1 MKWVL
6 VDLPIVEV
14 GNMGIQFAIHTYGH
28 YDAMFYVLNGIKMI
42 MDSDLTGAMIKLMA
56 LVATSYYALRG
67 MAEASNGGVGHYLL
81 KTIGMLMLISTLLV
95 PKADILVVDRIS
107 GKKDIVSGL
116 PYAFVLPVGILEAV
130 GAGITSLFEQAF
142 ARVGSMAYKDYGL
155 IFGQRLVQESKDWRI
170 NNPEFARNM
179 NIFLKRCVVLESMI
193 GSRFTPEDVFNSTD
207 MFRLVTEKAGTFRQ
221 VDFRINKR
229 LERLN
234 CKEAG
239 VALKDYLKPEIDF
252 LNFKYKGTD
261 FSIAG
266 GNEGLGNMQI
276 NQLLGRN
283 LEAGYSTSLGVEGSA
298 AEIIRQN
305 LMINSL
311 KDWGNIS
318 DKYGYTR
325 ADDLQKSNWKISGDL
340 AKKYLPML
348 LNITKA
354 LIYSSFI
361 FIVPLMILSGGVSH
375 YLKYCTV
382 IFSLQIWPALNAVLN
397 LFIELYSNL
406 RGAALTGGNLTF
418 ANFNQ
423 VHESVDTIV
432 LVASGLQMSIPFL
445 SFAIVQGGVGS
456 FVHLA
461 STLQSASSSA
471 AGTASQEITSGNR
484 SFDNISKDTASI
496 GNKSGF
502 KTDFNQLHQ
511 EGATQIQGADG
522 SMLRNFADGTS
533 SITSGSGVNKSSGS
547 RALFMEEGIN
557 TSLHE
562 GASKSLSAMKS
573 DEQHYQQSQSSA
585 ISTTTDRVAHL
596 AQRQAAGKSINIDQT
611 TEEGKAMQEAINNT
625 RSLHDRDGYGWSQ
638 AAKASVNAY
647 VDAGV
652 KIPSAVPLVKGE
664 TGVRADGS
672 VSAENS
678 SNQGLEKGNL
688 INRENNS
695 SKSLN
700 TLLRAASNEHYTKDD
715 SVDQSLAQSTK
726 ASYDKMQSYG
736 QSISQRKEEVDNYN
750 LAIQSSAS
758 RGGTDRRDMT
768 HEAELA
774 VAKTYGVSQEAAHKM
789 IESNDP
795 RANKV
800 WNSMVEREVSQELAQ
815 VKAAKGSVLDI
826 ASQDKIAFHNEH
838 SGKINDQGQK
848 DLQQQAA
855 KEGLDPNLMQANIQ
869 KTQNNLGTKGNDM
882 KQNAEGQID
891 AVEYNNTAIEQGMDK
906 KVKEYEKD
914 RIGQG
919 KTSKVLGTLAL
930 IPTLGNSGD
939 LNVGGM
945 NSEQKA
951 KEYLKGGEKAVQ
963 IPSEKSSKPKGEK

>member
-1 MKWVL
+1 MFLKWVL

-56 LVATSYYALRG
+56 LIATSYYALRG

-170 NNPEFARNM
+170 NNPEFAHNM
-179 NIFLKRCVVLESMI
+179 NIFLKRCVVLEAMI
-193 GSRFTPEDVFNSTD
+193 GNRFTPEDVFNSSD
-207 MFRLVTEKAGTFRQ
+207 MFRLVTENAGTFRQ
-221 VDFRINKR
+221 VDFRIKKKLN
-229 LERLN
+229 RLN

-239 VALKDYLKPEIDF
+239 VALKDYLKPEIEF

-522 SMLRNFADGTS
+522 SMIKTFADGAS
-533 SITSGSGVNKSSGS
+533 SVASGAGVNKSSGS
-547 RALFMEEGIN
+547 KAVFMEEGVN
-557 TSLHE
+557 TSMHE

-596 AQRQAAGKSINIDQT
+596 AQRQAAGKSINLDQT
-611 TEEGKAMQEAINNT
+611 TEEGKTMQEAINNT
-625 RSLHDRDGYGWSQ
+625 RSLHDRDGYGWRQ
-638 AAKASVNAY
+638 AAGTTVKAY
-647 VDAGV
+647 VDAGIKV
-652 KIPSAVPLVKGE
+652 PDAVPFVKGSA
-664 TGVRADGS
+664 GIGIDGS
-672 VSAENS
+672 VSAENN
-678 SNQGLEKGNL
+678 SNQSLDKEIAATRTNDT
-688 INRENNS
+688 

-715 SVDQSLAQSTK
+715 TIDQSLAQSTK
-726 ASYDKMQSYG
+726 ASYDQMQSYG
-736 QSISQRKEEVDNYN
+736 KSISQKREEVESYSAA
-750 LAIQSSAS
+750 LQASQSKGAS
-758 RGGTDRRDMT
+758 DRRDMT
-768 HEAELA
+768 HEAELN

-795 RANKV
+795 RANRV
-800 WNSMVEREVSQELAQ
+800 WNSMVQTETEKELAQ
-815 VKAAKGSVLDI
+815 VRASKNLVANN
-826 ASQDKIAFHNEH
+826 ASQDGVAFHNEH
-838 SGKINDQGQK
+838 SGKINNQGQQ
-848 DLQQQAA
+848 DLEQQAA
-855 KEGLDPNLMQANIQ
+855 KEGLDHNLMQAKIQ
-869 KTQNNLGTKGNDM
+869 KAQTNLGDKQQDMTKNAND
-882 KQNAEGQID
+882 QIH
-891 AVEYNNTAIEQGMDK
+891 AVEHHNKVIEQGMGD

-919 KTSKVLGTLAL
+919 KLIGQNLG
-930 IPTLGNSGD
+930 I
-939 LNVGGM
+939 GGI
-945 NSEQKA
+945 NAQQKA
-951 KEYLKGGEKAVQ
+951 SEYLKGGEKATQ
-963 IPSEKSSKPKGEK
+963 ISSVKPLKQQGDKKSE

>member
-1 MKWVL
+1 MFLKWVL

-56 LVATSYYALRG
+56 LIATSYYALRG

-179 NIFLKRCVVLESMI
+179 NIFLKRCVVLEAMI
-193 GSRFTPEDVFNSTD
+193 GNRFTPEDVFNSSD
-207 MFRLVTEKAGTFRQ
+207 MFRLVTENAGTFRQ
-221 VDFRINKR
+221 VDFRIKKKLN
-229 LERLN
+229 RLN

-239 VALKDYLKPEIDF
+239 VALKDYLKPEIEF

-522 SMLRNFADGTS
+522 SMIKTFADGAS
-533 SITSGSGVNKSSGS
+533 SVASGAGVNKSSGS
-547 RALFMEEGIN
+547 RAVFMEEGIN

-638 AAKASVNAY
+638 AAGTTVKAY
-647 VDAGV
+647 VDAGIKV
-652 KIPSAVPLVKGE
+652 PDAVPFVKGSA
-664 TGVRADGS
+664 GIGIDGS
-672 VSAENS
+672 VSAENN
-678 SNQGLEKGNL
+678 SNQSLDKEIAATRTNDT
-688 INRENNS
+688 

-758 RGGTDRRDMT
+758 RGSTDRRDMY
-768 HEAELA
+768 HDLEQN

-815 VKAAKGSVLDI
+815 VKAAKGNVI
-826 ASQDKIAFHNEH
+826 HTASQDKIAFHNEH
-838 SGKINDQGQK
+838 SGKINDQAQK
-848 DLQQQAA
+848 NLQQQAA
-855 KEGLDPNLMQANIQ
+855 KEGLDSNLMKANIQ
-869 KTQNNLGTKGNDM
+869 NTQNNLGAKGNDM
-882 KQNAEGQID
+882 KQNTDKQID
-891 AVEYNNTAIEQGMDK
+891 AVERNNTAIEQGMDK

-919 KTSKVLGTLAL
+919 RLIGQNLG
-930 IPTLGNSGD
+930 
-939 LNVGGM
+939 VGGM
-945 NSEQKA
+945 NAQEKA
-951 KEYLKGGEKAVQ
+951 KEYLKGVEKAEQ
-963 IPSEKSSKPKGEK
+963 ISPTKSFNPQGDKSE

>member
-6 VDLPIVEV
+6 TDLPIVEV
-14 GNMGIQFAIHTYGH
+14 GNMGIQFAVHTYGH

-42 MDSDLTGAMIKLMA
+42 MNSDFTGAMIKLMA
-56 LVATSYYALRG
+56 LIATSYYAIRG
-67 MAEASNGGVGHYLL
+67 MAESSQGGVGHYLL
-81 KTIGMLMLISTLLV
+81 KTIGMLMLISALLM
-95 PKADILVVDRIS
+95 PKADIWVVDRIS
-107 GKKDIVSGL
+107 GKREIVSDL
-116 PYAFVLPVGILEAV
+116 PYAFVLPVGILEAI

-142 ARVGSMAYKDYGL
+142 SRVNSMAYKDYGL
-155 IFGQRLVQESKDWRI
+155 IFGQRLVQESKNWRI

-179 NIFLKRCVVLESMI
+179 NIFLKRCVVLEAMI
-193 GSRFTPEDVFNSTD
+193 GARFTPEDVFNSTD
-207 MFRLVTEKAGTFRQ
+207 MFRLVTENAGTFRQ
-221 VDFRINKR
+221 VDFRVNKR

-234 CKEAG
+234 CKDAG
-239 VALKDYLKPEIDF
+239 GALKSYLKPEIEF
-252 LNFKYKGTD
+252 LNFKYKNSD

-266 GNEGLGNMQI
+266 KDQNLGNMQI

-283 LEAGYSTSLGVEGSA
+283 LEAGYATSLGVNGSA

-305 LMINSL
+305 MMINSL

-340 AKKYLPML
+340 AKEYLPLL
-348 LNITKA
+348 LNIMKG

-361 FIVPLMILSGGVSH
+361 FIVPLMILSGGVTH
-375 YLKYCTV
+375 YLKYCSV
-382 IFSLQIWPALNAVLN
+382 VFSLQIWPALNAVLN

-406 RGAALTGGNLTF
+406 RGTALTGGQLTF

-423 VHESVDTIV
+423 VHESVDSIV
-432 LVASGLQMSIPFL
+432 LVASGLQMTIPFL

-461 STLQSASSSA
+461 SSLQSASSSA
-471 AGTASQEITSGNR
+471 AGTAGGEVTTGNR
-484 SFDNISKDTASI
+484 SFDNINKDTASI

-502 KTDFNQLHQ
+502 KTDFNQMYQ

-522 SMLRNFADGTS
+522 SIMKTFADGTS
-533 SITSGSGVNKSSGS
+533 SIASGAGVNKSSGS
-547 RALFMEEGIN
+547 KAVFMEEGIN

-611 TEEGKAMQEAINNT
+611 TEEGKTMQEAINNT

-638 AAKASVNAY
+638 AAKASVSAY
-647 VDAGV
+647 AEAGV
-652 KIPSAVPLVKGE
+652 KVPGFVPVVTGSA
-664 TGVRADGS
+664 GVRADGS
-672 VSAENS
+672 INAENS
-678 SNQGLEKGNL
+678 SNQSLDKQDS
-688 INRENNS
+688 INRENNT

-700 TLLRAASNEHYTKDD
+700 ALLRAASNEHYTKDD

-758 RGGTDRRDMT
+758 KGGTDRRDMY
-768 HEAELA
+768 HDLEQN

-800 WNSMVEREVSQELAQ
+800 WNSMVESEVGQELAQ
-815 VKAAKGSVLDI
+815 VKAAKGDVLDT
-826 ASQDKIAFHNEH
+826 ASQDKIAFHNQH

-855 KEGLDPNLMQANIQ
+855 KEGLEPNLMQANIQ
-869 KTQNNLGTKGNDM
+869 KAQNNLGTKGNDM
-882 KQNAEGQID
+882 KQNADKQIE
-891 AVEYNNTAIEQGMDK
+891 AVEHKNKAIEQGMDK
-906 KVKEYEKD
+906 KVQEYEKD
-914 RIGQG
+914 R
-919 KTSKVLGTLAL
+919 TSKKLG
-930 IPTLGNSGD
+930 I
-939 LNVGGM
+939 GGM
-945 NSEQKA
+945 DVQEKA

-963 IPSEKSSKPKGEK
+963 IPSAKSLKPKSEK

>member
-1 MKWVL
+1 
-6 VDLPIVEV
+6 
-14 GNMGIQFAIHTYGH
+14 MGIQFAVHTYGH

-42 MDSDLTGAMIKLMA
+42 MNSDFTGAMIKLMA
-56 LVATSYYALRG
+56 LIATSYYALRG

-81 KTIGMLMLISTLLV
+81 KTIGMLMLISALLM
-95 PKADILVVDRIS
+95 PKADIWVVDRIS
-107 GKKDIVSGL
+107 GKREIVSDL

-142 ARVGSMAYKDYGL
+142 SRVNSMAYKDYGL
-155 IFGQRLVQESKDWRI
+155 IFGQRLVQESKNWRI

-179 NIFLKRCVVLESMI
+179 NIFLKRCVVLEAMI

-207 MFRLVTEKAGTFRQ
+207 MFRLVTENAGTFRQ

-239 VALKDYLKPEIDF
+239 AALKGYLKAEIDF
-252 LNFKYKGTD
+252 LNFKYKGSD
-261 FSIAG
+261 FSKAG
-266 GNEGLGNMQI
+266 SNEGLGNIQI

-283 LEAGYSTSLGVEGSA
+283 LEAGYSTSLGVNGSA

-305 LMINSL
+305 MMINAL

-340 AKKYLPML
+340 AKEYLPLL
-348 LNITKA
+348 LNIMKG

-382 IFSLQIWPALNAVLN
+382 VFSLQIWPALNAVLN

-406 RGAALTGGNLTF
+406 RGAALTGGHLTF

-471 AGTASQEITSGNR
+471 AGTASQEATTGNR

-522 SMLRNFADGTS
+522 SMHRSFADGTS

-547 RALFMEEGIN
+547 RALFMEEGLN

-585 ISTTTDRVAHL
+585 ISTATDRVAHL
-596 AQRQAAGKSINIDQT
+596 AQRQAAGKSINLDQT

-688 INRENNS
+688 INRESNS

-715 SVDQSLAQSTK
+715 SIDQSLAQSTK

-800 WNSMVEREVSQELAQ
+800 WNSMVEREVAQELAQ
-815 VKAAKGSVLDI
+815 VKAAKGNVLDT

-855 KEGLDPNLMQANIQ
+855 KEGLDHNLMQADIQ

-882 KQNAEGQID
+882 QQNADGQID
-891 AVEYNNTAIEQGMDK
+891 AVERNNKAIEQGMDK
-906 KVKEYEKD
+906 KIQEYEKD

-951 KEYLKGGEKAVQ
+951 REYLKGEEKAVQ
-963 IPSEKSSKPKGEK
+963 IPYEKSSKPKGEK

>member
-1 MKWVL
+1 MFLKWVL
-6 VDLPIVEV
+6 ADLPIVEV
-14 GNMGIQFAIHTYGH
+14 DNMGIQFAVHTYGH
-28 YDAMFYVLNGIKMI
+28 FDAMFYVLNGIKMI
-42 MDSDLTGAMIKLMA
+42 MDSDFAGAMIKLMA
-56 LVATSYYALRG
+56 LIATSYYALRA
-67 MAEASNGGVGHYLL
+67 MAEASQGTVGHYLL
-81 KTIGMLMLISTLLV
+81 KTIGMLMLISVLLM
-95 PKADILVVDRIS
+95 PKADMLVVDRIS
-107 GKKDIVSGL
+107 GKKEIISGL
-116 PYAFVLPVGILEAV
+116 PYAFVLPVGILEAI

-142 ARVGSMAYKDYGL
+142 TRVDSMAYKDYGL
-155 IFGQRLVQESKDWRI
+155 IFGQRLVQESQNWRI

-193 GSRFTPEDVFNSTD
+193 GARFTPEDLFNSTD
-207 MFRLVTEKAGTFRQ
+207 MFRLVTENAGTFRQ
-221 VDFRINKR
+221 VDFRVNKKP
-229 LERLN
+229 ERLS

-239 VALKDYLKPEIDF
+239 VELKKYLKPEIDF
-252 LNFKYKGTD
+252 LNFKYKGSD

-266 GNEGLGNMQI
+266 NNDGLGNMQI
-276 NQLLGRN
+276 NQLLNRN
-283 LEAGYSTSLGVEGSA
+283 LEVGYSTSLGVEGSA

-305 LMINSL
+305 MMINAL

-325 ADDLQKSNWKISGDL
+325 ADDLQKSNWKISGEL

-361 FIVPLMILSGGVSH
+361 FIVPLMILSGGVTH

-382 IFSLQIWPALNAVLN
+382 VFSLQIWPALNAVLN
-397 LFIELYSNL
+397 LFIELNTNL
-406 RGAALTGGNLTF
+406 IGSSLTGGQLTF

-423 VHESVDTIV
+423 THEAVDIIV

-461 STLQSASSSA
+461 STLQSASTSA
-471 AGTASQEITSGNR
+471 AGTASQEATTGNR

-522 SMLRNFADGTS
+522 SIMKTFADGTS
-533 SITSGSGVNKSSGS
+533 SIASGAGINTSSGT

-557 TSLHE
+557 TSMHE

-596 AQRQAAGKSINIDQT
+596 AQRQAAGKSINLDQT

-625 RSLHDRDGYGWSQ
+625 RSLHDRDGYGWRQ
-638 AAKASVNAY
+638 AAGTTVKAY
-647 VDAGV
+647 VDAGIKV
-652 KIPSAVPLVKGE
+652 PDAVPFVKGSA
-664 TGVRADGS
+664 GIGIDGS
-672 VSAENS
+672 VSAENN
-678 SNQGLEKGNL
+678 SNQTLEKDNS
-688 INRENNS
+688 INKENNS

-715 SVDQSLAQSTK
+715 SIDQSLAQSTK

-736 QSISQRKEEVDNYN
+736 QSMSQRKEEVDNYN

-768 HEAELA
+768 HEAELN

-800 WNSMVEREVSQELAQ
+800 WNSMVEREVAQELAQ
-815 VKAAKGSVLDI
+815 VKAAKNNVI
-826 ASQDKIAFHNEH
+826 HTASQDKIAFHNEH

-855 KEGLDPNLMQANIQ
+855 KEGLDHNLMQTNIQ

-882 KQNAEGQID
+882 KQNADGQID
-891 AVEYNNTAIEQGMDK
+891 SVEHKNKLMEQGMDK
-906 KVKEYEKD
+906 KVQEYEKD

-919 KTSKVLGTLAL
+919 RLIGQNLG
-930 IPTLGNSGD
+930 I
-939 LNVGGM
+939 GGM
-945 NSEQKA
+945 NAQEKA
-951 KEYLKGGEKAVQ
+951 KEYLKGGEKAIQ
-963 IPSEKSSKPKGEK
+963 IPSTKSLKPESKK